1 MATTLLDLAGASR
14 APSCWQDAALL
25 LIDHQDEYLHGP
37 LALTGMDAAVASA
50 ERLLAAAR
58 AHGAPVLHVAHR
70 GAAGGLFDPASGGR
84 FIEALAPVE
93 GEARVEKNL
102 PNSFAGTDLA
112 RRLVALRRPELI
124 VAGFQTHM
132 CVSATVRAALDH
144 GYRVTLVASAC
155 ATRDLPDPLGGPA
168 LAATDVHRA
177 ALAALHDRF
186 ATVILD
192 ESQLP

>member
-1 MATTLLDLAGASR
+1 M
-14 APSCWQDAALL
+14 
-25 LIDHQDEYLHGP
+25 
-37 LALTGMDAAVASA
+37 
-50 ERLLAAAR
+50 
-58 AHGAPVLHVAHR
+58 LHVAHR

-93 GEARVEKNL
+93 GEAQVEKTL

-132 CVSATVRAALDH
+132 VRAAPRCARRWITR
-144 GYRVTLVASAC
+144 YRVTLVASAC
-155 ATRDLPDPLGGPA
+155 ATRDLPDLTGGPA